1 MDIENLG
8 ESVIQQL
15 VDRKMVSKVSD
26 LYELTME
33 QLLSLEGFAEKSA
46 RNLIDSIEKSK
57 NQELWRLIC
66 GLGIKH
72 VGSAAAK
79 DLARNL
85 KALKKSLRLN
95 LRS

>member
-57 NQELWRLIC
+57 KSRIMETNLWFRDQACWFSGRQRL
-66 GLGIKH
+66 GQKF
-72 VGSAAAK
+72 
-79 DLARNL
+79 
-85 KALKKSLRLN
+85 
-95 LRS
+95 